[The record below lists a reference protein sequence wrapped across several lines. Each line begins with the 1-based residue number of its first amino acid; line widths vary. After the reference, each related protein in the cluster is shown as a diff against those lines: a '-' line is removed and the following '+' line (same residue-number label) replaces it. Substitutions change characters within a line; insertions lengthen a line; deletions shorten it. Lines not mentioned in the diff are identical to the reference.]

1 MILDKLCEN
10 GPMCKSV
17 KAMDTTPYKSYS
29 INNIVCEL
37 LQGKSTTIAV
47 YVKVHICLMLYQK
60 QITIHY
66 VGHGLWS
73 LHIRDI

>member
-10 GPMCKSV
+10 GPKCKSV
-17 KAMDTTPYKSYS
+17 KAMGTTPYKSYS
-29 INNIVCEL
+29 INNIVGEL
-37 LQGKSTTIAV
+37 LQGKSTTIDV

-60 QITIHY
+60 QITIHH